1 MEIPHSN
8 ASLEDELIEES
19 NYPQFMEEE
28 TEAIDIGELDI
39 PSLEKACTTNNFDN
53 IPAGQLKNLE
63 EVLSRVQRQKSLG
76 IQTGGPWDGR
86 FIAKD
91 IKKRGRKTNLQRT
104 IRIGQMLVDSDR
116 YSKLT
121 KYYNFENTPSQ

>member
-1 MEIPHSN
+1 
-8 ASLEDELIEES
+8 
-19 NYPQFMEEE
+19 MEEE
-28 TEAIDIGELDI
+28 TEAIDIGDLDLQG
-39 PSLEKACTTNNFDN
+39 LEKACTTNNFDN

-63 EVLSRVQRQKSLG
+63 EVLSQAQRQKSLG

-91 IKKRGRKTNLQRT
+91 IKKRGRKTDLQRT
-104 IRIGQMLVDSDR
+104 IKVGQILADSDR

-121 KYYNFENTPSQ
+121 KYYRSENTPSQ